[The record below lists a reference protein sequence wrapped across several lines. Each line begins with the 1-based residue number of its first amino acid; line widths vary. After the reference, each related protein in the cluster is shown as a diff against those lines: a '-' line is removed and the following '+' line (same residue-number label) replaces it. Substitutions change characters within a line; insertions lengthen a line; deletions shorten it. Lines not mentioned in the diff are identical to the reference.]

1 MKTLKRLSKK
11 ATKFCSLSGYDTDKI
26 RELMKYESFSILKI
40 ETKKEIDDE
49 GVDYNYPYK
58 IFNPFNFDLK

>member
-1 MKTLKRLSKK
+1 MKTLTRLSKK
-11 ATKFCSLSGYDTDKI
+11 AAEFCSLSGYDTDKI

-58 IFNPFNFDLK
+58 IFNSFNFDLK